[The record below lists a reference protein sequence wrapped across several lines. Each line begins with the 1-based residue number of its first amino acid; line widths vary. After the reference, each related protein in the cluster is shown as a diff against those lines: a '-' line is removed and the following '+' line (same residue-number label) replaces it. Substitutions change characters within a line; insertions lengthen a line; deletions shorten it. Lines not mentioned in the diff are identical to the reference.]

1 MERVLSKGILK
12 DKGKGI
18 RDEEGVRPLRREG
31 FNTEARSRRSNRLP

>member
-18 RDEEGVRPLRREG
+18 RDEEGVRL
-31 FNTEARSRRSNRLP
+31 EARGFQY